1 MFVPSSGNRGYSRN
15 RKFPFKG
22 TPLSK
27 NALGR
32 SVQHHHSDGPGELS
46 PVIPGAE
53 KSGEMHT
60 DEASATSFQLLS
72 DWMREGEPEWTVRRF
87 SRCKQIHLC
96 LAELLPYQLDHLGVE
111 SPFSG
116 PQPLSRQDVCC
127 YIVGPRVES
136 YLQRQQLPLGPEEDL
151 ACQFAKDMTANPPGD
166 LSRRPPMCC
175 LSGQY
180 MVAPEIC

>member
-15 RKFPFKG
+15 RTFPFKV

-32 SVQHHHSDGPGELS
+32 SVQHHHSDRPGKLS
-46 PVIPGAE
+46 PVIPVAE

-72 DWMREGEPEWTVRRF
+72 DWMREGEPEWTVRRLL
-87 SRCKQIHLC
+87 RRKQIHLW

-111 SPFSG
+111 PPFSG
-116 PQPLSRQDVCC
+116 PQPLSLQDVCS

-136 YLQRQQLPLGPEEDL
+136 CSQRQQLPLGPQQDL
-151 ACQFAKDMTANPPGD
+151 ARQFAKWT
-166 LSRRPPMCC
+166 
-175 LSGQY
+175 
-180 MVAPEIC
+180 